1 MLNFKAITRNRDKL
15 GMSQSRLSELTGIP
29 KESLSRLEHGKQMNP
44 TLWTLESLAKALQ
57 IKVSDLI
64 TQDKQP
70 VM

>member
-1 MLNFKAITRNRDKL
+1 MFNYKAVARNREKL
-15 GMSQSRLSELTGIP
+15 GMSQSKLHELTGIRI
-29 KESLSRLEHGKQMNP
+29 ENISRIENGKQMNP
-44 TLWTLESLAKALQ
+44 TLFTLETLAKALQ